1 MVSLG
6 GTSGAAAAPAR
17 TATSPE
23 AACAIVADRRSGLP
37 TADHRSRRRRIID
50 SGDGAGQTL
59 SGYTSGWRRRCT
71 AERIAAAFLALALAA
86 CGPRD
91 GAVEHAVAPDGAT
104 AARSSAATAEP
115 TPVAPDPAVL
125 LTADAAYE
133 ATAVASTPPSATTAT
148 AVLTAAV
155 TTGGAPVQ
163 ASALDASSVLLS
175 GVSHTWQ
182 KWNNCG
188 PSAVVMAMSPLG
200 VDVDQ
205 LVAAASIK
213 PDREDTNVAPD
224 ELAAYVAQHGLRAR
238 VRYGAERGRLRA
250 LLRAGVPVIVEHWVS
265 VEGRGEMGHYR
276 VLVGYDDG
284 PAEFIAVDS
293 YYGANRRYGYD
304 AVDAMGRPFLG
315 AYVAVFRPEQAAAV
329 DDALA
334 GDAVDGVMWARVGA
348 DVESYAA
355 ANVADPWAHF
365 ALGEWRARQ
374 GMAEGAVAAFDEARA
389 IGLPFRAFWYQFGY
403 ARALFDRGAYD
414 ALVAQADATI
424 ETMKGENLEEWHV
437 WRGRALAALGR
448 TGEARAAFERAIAF
462 HPGFAPAAAELE
474 RLP

>member
-1 MVSLG
+1 M
-6 GTSGAAAAPAR
+6 P
-17 TATSPE
+17 
-23 AACAIVADRRSGLP
+23 VAV
-37 TADHRSRRRRIID
+37 AV
-50 SGDGAGQTL
+50 
-59 SGYTSGWRRRCT
+59 
-71 AERIAAAFLALALAA
+71 LALSLAA

-91 GAVEHAVAPDGAT
+91 GAVERTAVLDGAT
-104 AARSSAATAEP
+104 PARSSAATAESTP
-115 TPVAPDPAVL
+115 APPAPPDPSVLSTADAVYAATALASTSPSTPAPAAPAATAPVSPPPAAPVAPEAAAPAAASPAVP
-125 LTADAAYE
+125 
-133 ATAVASTPPSATTAT
+133 ASSA
-148 AVLTAAV
+148 
-155 TTGGAPVQ
+155 P
-163 ASALDASSVLLS
+163 DASSVLLP
-175 GVSHTWQ
+175 GVTHTWQ

-188 PSAVVMAMSPLG
+188 PSAVVMAMGPLG
-200 VDVDQ
+200 VAVDQ
-205 LVAAASIK
+205 LTAAASIK
-213 PDREDTNVAPD
+213 PDREDTNVTPD
-224 ELAAYVAQHGLRAR
+224 ELAAYVAQHGLRAH

-284 PAEFIAVDS
+284 TAEFIAVDS

-329 DDALA
+329 EAALA
-334 GDAVDGVMWARVGA
+334 GDGADGVMWARVGA
-348 DVESYAA
+348 DVASYAA
-355 ANVADPWAHF
+355 ANAADAWAHF

-374 GMAEGAVAAFDEARA
+374 GMAEGAVAAFDQARA

-403 ARALFDRGAYD
+403 ARALFDRGAYE
-414 ALVAQADATI
+414 ALVAHADATI
-424 ETMKGENLEEWHV
+424 DTMKGENLEEWHV

-448 TGEARAAFERAIAF
+448 TQEARAAFERALTF